1 MEPISKTIMKI
12 KIIVK
17 TNAEK
22 NEIQEFDEE
31 KQAYK
36 VLIKVPPVEN
46 KANKEII
53 KLFHKRYKQ
62 PVRII
67 SGFKSKEKILE
78 IG

>member
-1 MEPISKTIMKI
+1 MKI

-17 TNAEK
+17 TNAAK
-22 NEIQEFDEE
+22 NEILEFDEE
-31 KQAYK
+31 KKAYK
-36 VLIKVPPVEN
+36 VLVKAPPVEN

-53 KLFHKRYKQ
+53 QLFHKKYKQ

-67 SGFKSKEKILE
+67 SGFKNKEKILE

>member
-1 MEPISKTIMKI
+1 MEPTGKTVIRI
-12 KIIVK
+12 TVK

-22 NEIQEFDEE
+22 NEILDFDKE
-31 KQAYK
+31 KNAYK
-36 VLIKVPPVEN
+36 VLVKAPPIEN

-53 KLFHKRYKQ
+53 KLFHKKYKK

-67 SGFKSKEKILE
+67 SGLKGKEKLLE

>member
-1 MEPISKTIMKI
+1 MKI
-12 KIIVK
+12 RIIAK
-17 TNAEK
+17 TNAER

-36 VLIKVPPVEN
+36 VLIKAPPVEN

-62 PVRII
+62 PVRIA
-67 SGFKSKEKILE
+67 SGFKGKEKTLE
-78 IG
+78 IGF

>member
-1 MEPISKTIMKI
+1 MEPVSKAIMKI

-17 TNAEK
+17 TNAER
-22 NEIQEFDEE
+22 NEILGFDEE

-36 VLIKVPPVEN
+36 VLIKSPPVEN

-53 KLFHKRYKQ
+53 KLFHKKYKQ

>member
-1 MEPISKTIMKI
+1 MEPVSKTIMKI

-17 TNAEK
+17 TNAER

-36 VLIKVPPVEN
+36 VLIKAPPVEN

-53 KLFHKRYKQ
+53 KLFHKKYKQ

>member
-1 MEPISKTIMKI
+1 MRI

-17 TNAEK
+17 TNSGK
-22 NEIQEFDEE
+22 NEILGFDEE

-36 VLIKVPPVEN
+36 VLIKAQPIEN

-53 KLFHKRYKQ
+53 KLFHKKYKQ
-62 PVRII
+62 PIRII
-67 SGFKSKEKILE
+67 SGLKSKEKILE

>member
-1 MEPISKTIMKI
+1 MRI

-17 TNAEK
+17 INAGRS
-22 NEIQEFDEE
+22 EIQGFDKE
-31 KQAYK
+31 KKAYK
-36 VLIKVPPVEN
+36 VLVKAPPTEN

-53 KLFHKRYKQ
+53 KLFHKKYKQ

-67 SGFKSKEKILE
+67 HGLKNKEKILE

>member
-1 MEPISKTIMKI
+1 MRI
-12 KIIVK
+12 KIIAK

-22 NEIQEFDEE
+22 NEILDFDKE
-31 KQAYK
+31 KNAYK
-36 VLIKVPPVEN
+36 VLVKAPPVEN

-53 KLFHKRYKQ
+53 KMFHKKYKQ

-67 SGFKSKEKILE
+67 LGLKSKEKILE

>member
-1 MEPISKTIMKI
+1 MKI
-12 KIIVK
+12 RITVK

-22 NEIQEFDEE
+22 NELQEFDKE
-31 KQAYK
+31 KNAYK
-36 VLIKVPPVEN
+36 VLIKAPPVEN

-53 KLFHKRYKQ
+53 KLFHKKYKQ

>member
-53 KLFHKRYKQ
+53 KLFHKKYKQ